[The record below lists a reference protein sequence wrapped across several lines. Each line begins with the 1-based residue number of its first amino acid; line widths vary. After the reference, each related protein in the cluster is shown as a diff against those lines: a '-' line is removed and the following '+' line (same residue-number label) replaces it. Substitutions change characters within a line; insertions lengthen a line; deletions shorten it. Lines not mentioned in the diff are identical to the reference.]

1 MNSDL
6 PARTCYSLNQGPN
19 FGHQIY
25 PAHHSYIYRNRSQ
38 RMSEILVLYYSRYGA
53 TARLAH
59 QAARG
64 VEQVAGMQAR
74 IRRIRPIDEN
84 RIEEAP
90 DAPPYVTP
98 EDFAAC
104 AGLLLGSPTY
114 FGGMAADVKYLLDD
128 TSKQWFNGTLTGKP
142 AAVFTSTGSMH
153 GGQETVLLSMIVPL
167 LHHGMLIVGI
177 PYAESALAHTQ
188 TGGTP
193 YGASHTAGH
202 NRPLSQEERQ
212 LTQALG
218 QRVAQTAKRLS
229 TSAAD

>member
-1 MNSDL
+1 
-6 PARTCYSLNQGPN
+6 
-19 FGHQIY
+19 
-25 PAHHSYIYRNRSQ
+25 
-38 RMSEILVLYYSRYGA
+38 
-53 TARLAH
+53 
-59 QAARG
+59 
-64 VEQVAGMQAR
+64 MQAR
-74 IRRIRPIDEN
+74 IRRIRPIDETQTD
-84 RIEEAP
+84 EAK

-98 EDFAAC
+98 DDFEAC
-104 AGLLLGSPTY
+104 CGLLLGSPTY

-128 TSKQWFNGTLTGKP
+128 TSRQWFKGTLTGKP
-142 AAVFTSTGSMH
+142 AGVFTSTGSMH

-212 LTQALG
+212 LTLALG
-218 QRVAQTAKRLS
+218 QRVAQTAQQLS
-229 TSAAD
+229 HPAD